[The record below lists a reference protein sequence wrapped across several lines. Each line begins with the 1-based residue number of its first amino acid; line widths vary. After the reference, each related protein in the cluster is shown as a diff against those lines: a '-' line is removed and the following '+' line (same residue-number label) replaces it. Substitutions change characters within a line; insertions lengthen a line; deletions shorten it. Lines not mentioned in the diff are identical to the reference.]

1 MAELKTKLN
10 DADVE
15 KFLNKVPEERREDCF
30 TIARMME
37 DATGEKPKM
46 WGTKLV
52 GFGSYRY
59 KGKSGREGDWPL
71 TAFSPRKSDLSLYIM
86 TGFEE
91 HKDLMA
97 KLGKHSTGMGC
108 LYIKR
113 LSDVHVPTLKKLIR
127 DSVKVMKKKTAQK

>member
-97 KLGKHSTGMGC
+97 KLGKHSTGMG
-108 LYIKR
+108 
-113 LSDVHVPTLKKLIR
+113 
-127 DSVKVMKKKTAQK
+127 